1 MPDNERDLFL
11 AKNLALLIPLC
22 EVCAQPFALSVEI
35 EASITGLMEVRLWLR
50 ASLRRAP
57 EPDGIR
63 PGPTHMHT
71 HLNNQLYGHPFVH

>member
-11 AKNLALLIPLC
+11 AKNLLC

-35 EASITGLMEVRLWLR
+35 EAGITGLMEVSLWHH
-50 ASLRRAP
+50 ASLRRVP

-63 PGPTHMHT
+63 PGPYTHAHMHT
-71 HLNNQLYGHPFVH
+71 HLNNQLYRHPFVH

>member
-11 AKNLALLIPLC
+11 AKNLALLMPLC

-35 EASITGLMEVRLWLR
+35 EASITGLMEVRLWLC

-63 PGPTHMHT
+63 PGPDTHAHT
-71 HLNNQLYGHPFVH
+71 P

>member
-11 AKNLALLIPLC
+11 AKNLALLMPLC

-35 EASITGLMEVRLWLR
+35 EASITGLMEVRLWLC
-50 ASLRRAP
+50 ASLRRVP

-63 PGPTHMHT
+63 PGPDTHAHT
-71 HLNNQLYGHPFVH
+71 P